1 MLAGEDN
8 GLDFD
13 PQMDVS
19 DLVEDTSSTPVILAV
34 KSGDGRCGV
43 DRVSLKLGRWSS
55 IWWPRLRTYS
65 V

>member
-43 DRVSLKLGRWSS
+43 DRVSLKLGR
-55 IWWPRLRTYS
+55 
-65 V
+65 